1 MCCCTDCTVSYNVS
15 VQIPD
20 SGDVEKAD
28 CLSENYLVELSVFS
42 SSPQDPITEELKT
55 FAEQLKPYPL
65 VYMMYTHVHAH
76 TSVGGN

>member
-1 MCCCTDCTVSYNVS
+1 MSYNVS

-42 SSPQDPITEELKT
+42 SSPQDPITEELKI
-55 FAEQLKPYPL
+55 FAEQLKPYPFF
-65 VYMMYTHVHAH
+65 T
-76 TSVGGN
+76 